1 MANFGSVKEYKR
13 KSVFITST
21 SSTTAISTSIDVSKY
36 DFLILQIRSSDGKI
50 IYGSDIFPMDF
61 IADNTTVDILR
72 YFNVLSGNFTGTL
85 KHLTGN
91 SFTINT
97 SNSSYIL
104 EIYGVE
110 K

>member
-1 MANFGSVKEYKR
+1 MFSESVKDNNLKV
-13 KSVFITST
+13 SFITST
-21 SSTTAISTSIDVSKY
+21 SSTTAVGTSIDVNKY
-36 DFLILQIRSSDGKI
+36 DFLILQIRSSDGKT

-85 KHLTGN
+85 KHISGN

-97 SNSSYIL
+97 SNSSYLL
-104 EIYGVE
+104 EVYGVE